1 MLAWSPLDRGGYPSR
16 NTSSHFPTEAD
27 AAAPPP
33 WPLRADTSDNGW
45 PRMHERYG
53 VGGPSTDS
61 APMDPLLTPGR
72 QERHQPPSTLWRWLT
87 HSPSSETDPSQEPY
101 WHDATPLSGDDGV
114 DAATPRGEDQALA
127 SDGFKMV
134 KLVASTDTY
143 DLDYRAWIGSVH
155 GTPVTVPA
163 NGQCLF
169 LAFHATTTNTQTK
182 KLTLRRATVAA
193 ADLVKQRVLDIV
205 LAKLRYDVKLRLILP
220 KEELQRLYPGEAPP
234 ATQEAA
240 AAMLYTHYVKMRE
253 VSVGISVPR
262 TLWEGPTVLRVMAVY
277 LREPVYVWLAQC
289 QQASSHFRA
298 LEILDRGY
306 REVYHG
312 D

>member
-1 MLAWSPLDRGGYPSR
+1 
-16 NTSSHFPTEAD
+16 
-27 AAAPPP
+27 
-33 WPLRADTSDNGW
+33 
-45 PRMHERYG
+45 
-53 VGGPSTDS
+53 
-61 APMDPLLTPGR
+61 
-72 QERHQPPSTLWRWLT
+72 
-87 HSPSSETDPSQEPY
+87 
-101 WHDATPLSGDDGV
+101 
-114 DAATPRGEDQALA
+114 
-127 SDGFKMV
+127 MV

-220 KEELQRLYPGEAPP
+220 KEELQRMYPGEAPP

-240 AAMLYTHYVKMRE
+240 AAMLYIHFVKMRE
-253 VSVGISVPR
+253 VSVGMSVPR

-277 LREPVYVWLAQC
+277 LREPVYVWLLSANKPPPISVHLRFWTEVTVRC
-289 QQASSHFRA
+289 IMATDEDMA
-298 LEILDRGY
+298 LFLLLWC
-306 REVYHG
+306 G